1 MEIRNT
7 TKRPL
12 RVPLPG
18 GKRLHLG
25 PTASGQV
32 TPKAVDHPAFQKLI
46 EAGELEIVDEH
57 RAKSSSQ
64 ASGNSGFKP
73 GHASGP
79 PSGGGTMR
87 HTGDR

>member
-25 PTASGQV
+25 PSASGQV
-32 TPKAVDHPAFQKLI
+32 TPKAADFPGLKKLV
-46 EAGELEIVDEH
+46 ESGELEIVDQH
-57 RAKSSSQ
+57 NAKSSAQ
-64 ASGNSGFKP
+64 ESGNSGFKP
-73 GHASGP
+73 GGGAAP

>member
-1 MEIRNT
+1 MEIRNQ

-25 PTASGQV
+25 PGGTGQV
-32 TPKAVDHPAFQKLI
+32 TPKALEHPPLKALL
-46 EAGELEIVDEH
+46 EAGDLEVLEAGRKKG
-57 RAKSSSQ
+57 RASSSTSSKSNPSQ
-64 ASGNSGFKP
+64 
-73 GHASGP
+73 
-79 PSGGGTMR
+79 SGGGGGGVR

>member
-25 PTASGQV
+25 PSASGQV
-32 TPKAVDHPAFQKLI
+32 TPKAAEFPGLKKLV
-46 EAGELEIVDEH
+46 ESGELEIVDEH
-57 RAKSSSQ
+57 NAKSSAQ
-64 ASGNSGFKP
+64 ASGNNGFKP
-73 GHASGP
+73 GHAGGP
-79 PSGGGTMR
+79 PTGGGTLR
-87 HTGDR
+87 HSGDR

>member
-25 PTASGQV
+25 PSASGQV
-32 TPKAVDHPAFQKLI
+32 TPKAAEFPGLQKLV
-46 EAGELEIVDEH
+46 ESGELEIVDSRH
-57 RAKSSSQ
+57 AKSSSQ
-64 ASGNSGFKP
+64 ESGNSGFKP
-73 GHASGP
+73 GGGAAP
-79 PSGGGTMR
+79 PAGGGSMR